1 MKLIFESENFN
12 NLIGKLVTEDINPL
26 SYEDTQNQ
34 FLSLIDSAISNLDN
48 AGMSVEMNSNDYID
62 LELII
67 NSGYDKVLDVIM
79 SNDQYKTLGD
89 YLDYY
94 SREENLAN
102 PDENLID
109 GVGFD
114 YYSKNKNVLSIA
126 NNILSQYQNK
136 DSEQEEFSKSQIDY
150 NR

>member
-26 SYEDTQNQ
+26 SYEDTKNQ

-48 AGMSVEMNSNDYID
+48 AGMSVDMNSNDYID
-62 LELII
+62 LEHII

-89 YLDYY
+89 YLDFY
-94 SREENLAN
+94 SR
-102 PDENLID
+102 P
-109 GVGFD
+109 
-114 YYSKNKNVLSIA
+114 
-126 NNILSQYQNK
+126 
-136 DSEQEEFSKSQIDY
+136 
-150 NR
+150 